1 MCVISP
7 IVENAWRGPDGVFP
21 HPYPLS
27 TALTA
32 LSLVLAVG
40 LSLFSSKVFKSTLSL
55 WALLLIALGV
65 LISAATSA
73 PKSDQYP
80 DLWSGYGK
88 FPVLTAIILG
98 LMYLMPPSA
107 KLSGQLWTRLMTGIS
122 LLTVALY
129 APTFIQ
135 PPTGLLNLGD
145 TTYHV
150 LDELLAPAMGAIP
163 YGNYSPTY
171 SGLWG
176 WIVYPIF
183 FLPISASSKML
194 VLIWVCNLFFLLMP
208 LLATLTIKI
217 LFPGSRSPM
226 ILAVYAVVT
235 CASGSFNG
243 SSTLLAQFSTFT
255 RGLPVLV
262 VIYLTC
268 AMVIA
273 KKSKQK
279 NVLAVACGTSI
290 AFAVLANPDRGLLVC
305 AFVLC
310 LIITV
315 TKRGK
320 LRVQDLS
327 LVVASC
333 FAAIIAYL
341 AVLLNQPSGFNYRS
355 IAGLRLNTNNIYAF
369 TPIEWRGAH
378 IIFIALAI
386 TGLAVH
392 GKSILTAIE
401 RIDYARAIFGAS
413 SSMWLLVSLSKWYL
427 RAIPQATIELFIPG
441 FLVGASLVVPWL
453 GEKRCA
459 STRSRF
465 MELPL
470 TFLLFL
476 SIGAIWQMPN
486 PLDELRRI
494 TNDHSGSTNWS
505 STPGRPADG
514 YSNSSL
520 KIYDNFITTIPNIAH
535 DLDSTKQQV
544 GYFGIFGHTVE
555 LLTGID
561 NLLGISAPESLSFG
575 GARQELACIPSLEKH
590 RRFVIVYRSDF
601 PCDGYSLNVGLS
613 RKPFLVF
620 VSREVTTNS
629 IK

>member
-1 MCVISP
+1 MCVISL
-7 IVENAWRGPDGVFP
+7 IVENAWRGSDGVFP
-21 HPYPLS
+21 HPYLLS
-27 TALTA
+27 IALTVST
-32 LSLVLAVG
+32 LFLAVG
-40 LSLFSSKVFKSTLSL
+40 LSQFSNKVLESTLSL
-55 WALLLIALGV
+55 WTLLVIALGV

-98 LMYLMPPSA
+98 LVFLMPPIA
-107 KLSGQLWTRLMTGIS
+107 KLHSQIWTRLLTGIS

-129 APTFIQ
+129 VPTYIQ

-176 WIVYPIF
+176 WIVYPVF
-183 FLPISASSKML
+183 VLPISSTSKML
-194 VLIWVCNLFFLLMP
+194 ILILICNLFLLLMP
-208 LLATLTIKI
+208 LLTTLTIKL
-217 LFPGSRSPM
+217 LFPGSRFPM
-226 ILAVYAVVT
+226 ILAIYAIVT

-268 AMVIA
+268 ILVIA
-273 KKSKQK
+273 KNSKLKSL
-279 NVLAVACGTSI
+279 LAVACGVSI

-305 AFVLC
+305 ASVLC
-310 LIITV
+310 LIV
-315 TKRGK
+315 TAAKRGK
-320 LRVQDLS
+320 LRLQDSL
-327 LVVASC
+327 LVVAAC
-333 FAAIIAYL
+333 FAAIVAYL
-341 AVLLNQPSGFNYRS
+341 AVLLDQPSGFNYKS

-369 TPIEWRGAH
+369 APIEWRGAH

-386 TGLAVH
+386 TGLSVH
-392 GKSILTAIE
+392 GKSILTSIE
-401 RIDYARAIFGAS
+401 RIDYARATFGAS
-413 SSMWLLVSLSKWYL
+413 SSIWLLVSLGKWYL
-427 RAIPQATIELFIPG
+427 RAIPQATTELFIPG

-453 GEKRCA
+453 HEKRCT
-459 STRSRF
+459 SIRSRF

-470 TFLLFL
+470 AFLLLL
-476 SIGAIWQMPN
+476 SIGAIWQIPN
-486 PLDELRRI
+486 PLDELRRV
-494 TNDHSGSTNWS
+494 TNDHSGSTDWS

-514 YSNSSL
+514 YSKSSL

-535 DLDSTKQQV
+535 DLDSTKKQV

-561 NLLGISAPESLSFG
+561 NLLGISAPESMSFG
-575 GARQELACIPSLEKH
+575 GARQELACVPVQEKH
-590 RRFVIVYRSDF
+590 RKFVIVYRSDF
-601 PCDGYSLNVGLS
+601 PCAGYSLSVGLS
-613 RKPFLVF
+613 RKPFLIF
-620 VSREVTTNS
+620 VSREVSTNL